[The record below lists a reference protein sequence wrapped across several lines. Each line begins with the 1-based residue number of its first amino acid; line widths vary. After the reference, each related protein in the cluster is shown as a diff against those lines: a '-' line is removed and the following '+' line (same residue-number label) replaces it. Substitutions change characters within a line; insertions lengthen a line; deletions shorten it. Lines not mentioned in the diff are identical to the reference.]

1 MPAGAQR
8 IIPPAAVLVAVLGA
22 CAVMVSPITPWTWR
36 EGLVRAG
43 RFAPFCARAML
54 LPTAPKDLD
63 DARVQASFYG
73 IGLWVLV
80 AGELRTLV
88 DAEPFVRMRH
98 SSGQWSFAEEI
109 HRQVTGSRS
118 TGP

>member
-1 MPAGAQR
+1 
-8 IIPPAAVLVAVLGA
+8 
-22 CAVMVSPITPWTWR
+22 
-36 EGLVRAG
+36 
-43 RFAPFCARAML
+43 ML

-109 HRQVTGSRS
+109 HRQVTGSRP
-118 TGP
+118 TGR